1 MNKRASVTL
10 IDAQQLRQLR
20 QDSPEGDV
28 LLVDVREPA
37 EYQAGHI
44 PGAQLIP
51 LLQLKERVNDLRPGI
66 HTVFY
71 CNSGQRSLRAAAAL
85 VMARNLPYVYNLEG
99 GIIGWD
105 GEKLPDLPN
114 LLVFDAAGTL
124 EEVISRAMEMEKGAM
139 RLYESFLAQFVGTV
153 LEAPLLELVSAELAH
168 VRSLFRLLEGR
179 QGAEAPRFE
188 EVYSGMKGDILES
201 GEELQEV
208 VARMAVVADS
218 GPVTL
223 MELALEL
230 ELRAYDLYSKMAHRE
245 PDPDVRQVFKELA
258 TQEKRHARPGLAGPG
273 VVETTPPRPL
283 GYNRG
288 PYGTTH
294 PRCIQ

>member
-85 VMARNLPYVYNLEG
+85 VMARNLPY
-99 GIIGWD
+99 
-105 GEKLPDLPN
+105 